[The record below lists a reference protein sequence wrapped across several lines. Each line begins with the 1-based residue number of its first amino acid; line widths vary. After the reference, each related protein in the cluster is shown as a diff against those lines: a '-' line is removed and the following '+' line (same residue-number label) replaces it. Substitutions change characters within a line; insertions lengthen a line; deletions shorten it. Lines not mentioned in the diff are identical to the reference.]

1 LKRLLRKQYRNNIRA
16 IVQYGGAANL
26 WSSHL
31 LTTWVHSYKSESQ
44 GQMCRDLSSL
54 GDTEG
59 HRCPSGRSLH
69 LSTPSCIC
77 IHPLHRNHGQ
87 NMWDGGSPL
96 KEVHKQVR
104 SLATNSNI
112 NTIQNLLLRAQMCKC
127 LIMVLTMV
135 HTSHLNLLHLL
146 TSSITRWINF
156 HFLNF

>member
-1 LKRLLRKQYRNNIRA
+1 MKALLGKQYRNNMTA
-16 IVQYGGAANL
+16 ILQYGGVANL

-44 GQMCRDLSSL
+44 GQMCHDLSSL

-59 HRCPSGRSLH
+59 HRCPSGCSLH
-69 LSTPSCIC
+69 LSTPSCIY
-77 IHPLHRNHGQ
+77 IHPPHRNHAQ

-96 KEVHKQVR
+96 KEVYKQVR

-112 NTIQNLLLRAQMCKC
+112 NITQNLLLRGQTCKC

-135 HTSHLNLLHLL
+135 NC
-146 TSSITRWINF
+146 I
-156 HFLNF
+156 